1 MVVNPLD
8 PLGNGDSDDV
18 PAELR
23 RVVGIEVILCVSAL
37 AAAVLNDVLLG
48 VANDDGEI
56 LVLFYA
62 LLRDRVDGTSTTLAV
77 GREDPI
83 DNLRGELAGVF
94 KRRLP
99 LLNRVHGAGFSAGVQ
114 KGFGDES
121 ATRNADIGAVP
132 TWHHFLR
139 RRYNDSVT
147 RPTFVMLIRAAR
159 LAVGM
164 QEQAA
169 SVGADE
175 LATLKELALSG
186 GLDGSITVTCATLA
200 DRLGA
205 SNQTASRRLQRLE
218 EAETIDRELL
228 GDGQRVQITDT
239 GERVL
244 RGEYEAYRRIFERE
258 AAVELNGVVT
268 SGMGEGRHYIS
279 LSGYMEQFRD
289 RLGYEPFAGTLN
301 VDLDA
306 ESVDV
311 RARVDALEPVRID
324 GWEDDDR
331 TYGPAFCW
339 PATVHVDAAAY
350 ERAHVIAPERTHH
363 GADQLE
369 VIAPDKLRETL
380 ALNDGQEVTVRVT
393 QQ

>member
-1 MVVNPLD
+1 
-8 PLGNGDSDDV
+8 
-18 PAELR
+18 
-23 RVVGIEVILCVSAL
+23 
-37 AAAVLNDVLLG
+37 
-48 VANDDGEI
+48 
-56 LVLFYA
+56 
-62 LLRDRVDGTSTTLAV
+62 
-77 GREDPI
+77 
-83 DNLRGELAGVF
+83 
-94 KRRLP
+94 
-99 LLNRVHGAGFSAGVQ
+99 
-114 KGFGDES
+114 
-121 ATRNADIGAVP
+121 
-132 TWHHFLR
+132 
-139 RRYNDSVT
+139 
-147 RPTFVMLIRAAR
+147 MLIRVAWLPGA
-159 LAVGM
+159 M

-218 EAETIDRELL
+218 EADAVERELL
-228 GDGQRVQITDT
+228 GDGQRVHITDA

-258 AAVELNGVVT
+258 ATVALNGVVT

-306 ESVDV
+306 ESVDA
-311 RARVDALEPVRID
+311 RARMDALEPVRID

-339 PATVHVDAAAY
+339 PATVETGDTEY
-350 ERAHVIAPERTHH
+350 DRAHVIAPERTHH

-380 ALNDGQEVTVRVT
+380 ALDDGQEVTVRVA